1 MHAFTVI
8 LQQVVQFFI
17 MLVCGYVAA
26 RCGIISKA
34 FLDGLAKLI
43 MSILIPVLIFANAMD
58 QTTWTMVVDSSVILA
73 LTAGLYVSL
82 IIVMAVLAKGLGLS
96 GNHGRIFQAT
106 TIFGNAGFI
115 GIPLLTAAFPQQSGI
130 YITLMSMVDQCFLW
144 TYAVYLTTPQEALRT
159 FQVQK
164 FLNPALVSVV
174 LALVLIF
181 GGVTVPTPLDQAL
194 MTIGRA
200 ATPLAL
206 MYLGGLLYFSHWSI
220 AAKAK
225 EVYAGMVVK
234 LLLYPV
240 AFFYV
245 ASMVCP
251 NKQAVQAISLIAALP
266 TMTVIAMFAE
276 SHDNEGDFT
285 LGVVLLMTI
294 VSLFTLT
301 AVSYVVFAP

>member
-1 MHAFTVI
+1 MHSFTVI
-8 LQQVVQFFI
+8 LQELIQFFV

-26 RCGIISKA
+26 RRGIISKP

-43 MSILIPVLIFANAMD
+43 MAVLIPVLIFANAMD
-58 QTTWTMVVDSSVILA
+58 QTTWAMVVDSSVILA
-73 LTAGLYVSL
+73 LTAGLYISL
-82 IIVMAVLAKGLGLS
+82 IIVMAVLAKGLGLA

-144 TYAVYLTTPQEALRT
+144 TYAVYLTTPREASQPFR
-159 FQVQK
+159 VRN
-164 FLNPALVSVV
+164 FLNPPLVAVIA
-174 LALVLIF
+174 ALVLIF
-181 GGVTVPTPLDQAL
+181 CGISVPAPLDQAL
-194 MTIGRA
+194 LTIGRA

-206 MYLGGLLYFSHWSI
+206 MYLGGLLYFSHWRV
-220 AAKAK
+220 AAQAK
-225 EVYAGMVVK
+225 EVYVGMVVK
-234 LLLYPV
+234 LLLYPL

-245 ASMVCP
+245 ASLVCP
-251 NKQAVQAISLIAALP
+251 NKQAVQAIS
-266 TMTVIAMFAE
+266 VIAMFAE
-276 SHDNEGDFT
+276 SRQNEGDYT
-285 LGVVLLMTI
+285 LGVVLLMTV